1 MTRNRLYRLF
11 ERILLDFTTR
21 YGDAIDLDHRVAAV
35 NDAITVL
42 GLEFDLTNKRN
53 LLVAAVIDAAR
64 GQAAGDKKCGWTVSA
79 LHDAFR
85 ALDAFDAKLAAEDPP
100 DLLEHVNG
108 LVQAAAGDAAAEL
121 AAMAVDPSLSGTGRR
136 LAGRLAATLDPPVR
150 HRMNSHVAA
159 VLAVPVK
166 PTADTEPPP
175 PRPTCVAEVQR
186 DEVETCGRTSQEGT
200 PFCVIHAGASP
211 RQNRC
216 CRCGWGMTGPWDGAS
231 LCTSCGGE
239 DGPPEVAGGGEPLVH
254 VTRLV
259 TAALGELERAPEV
272 RETDRAAAWLRHAER
287 RLRDLA
293 VTRDADAAVADAAEQ
308 LGPRRR

>member
-79 LHDAFR
+79 LHDAFA
-85 ALDAFDAKLAAEDPP
+85 ALDAFDAKLATDEPP
-100 DLLEHVNG
+100 HVNG
-108 LVQAAAGDAAAEL
+108 LVQGA
-121 AAMAVDPSLSGTGRR
+121 AVDERA
-136 LAGRLAATLDPPVR
+136 LADFLARTKTT
-150 HRMNSHVAA
+150 VAS
-159 VLAVPVK
+159 
-166 PTADTEPPP
+166 TADTEPPP
-175 PRPTCVAEVQR
+175 PPL
-186 DEVETCGRTSQEGT
+186 GT
-200 PFCVIHAGASP
+200 GMRGT
-211 RQNRC
+211 RQNTC

-239 DGPPEVAGGGEPLVH
+239 DGPTVVATKVAPKAPPPEVD
-254 VTRLV
+254 T
-259 TAALGELERAPEV
+259 LE
-272 RETDRAAAWLRHAER
+272 AAAEAVIVLLRVGGDPKRALPWLQRALAAS
-287 RLRDLA
+287 RLA
-293 VTRDADAAVADAAEQ
+293 
-308 LGPRRR
+308 